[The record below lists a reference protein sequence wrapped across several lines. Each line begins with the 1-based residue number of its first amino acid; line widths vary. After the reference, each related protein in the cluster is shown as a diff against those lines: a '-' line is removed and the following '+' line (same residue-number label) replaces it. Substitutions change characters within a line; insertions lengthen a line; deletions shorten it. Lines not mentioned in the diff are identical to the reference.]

1 MMMVLKALK
10 WCILL
15 VVTVLIVG
23 GLFVWFVAANL
34 DETVVYTESDFFNYH
49 TLTDKDIENAPR
61 ITHNYYF
68 EAHPG
73 DGYAPTNSI
82 IFKAANGTAPLRSY
96 LEKMGYKKEKRSLGD
111 KEIWSKP
118 DQVNGD
124 LFYLYFNT
132 ATGEVELT
140 KVLNN

>member
-1 MMMVLKALK
+1 MITVSKALK
-10 WCILL
+10 WCTLVFIIVFILGG
-15 VVTVLIVG
+15 IVI
-23 GLFVWFVAANL
+23 WFVAANV
-34 DETVVYTESDFFNYH
+34 DETVIYTESDFFNYH
-49 TLTDKDIENAPR
+49 ALTDKDIENAPR
-61 ITHNYYF
+61 ITHDYYF

-96 LEKMGYKKEKRSLGD
+96 LESMGYKKEKRSLGD
-111 KEIWSKP
+111 KEIWSKL
-118 DQVNGD
+118 DQANGD